1 MKYLEFDKINEPF
14 VLQIILDLIAFDIHF
29 LSHWI
34 TNLSFNNLRHII
46 LYTCGF

>member
-29 LSHWI
+29 LF
-34 TNLSFNNLRHII
+34 T
-46 LYTCGF
+46 G